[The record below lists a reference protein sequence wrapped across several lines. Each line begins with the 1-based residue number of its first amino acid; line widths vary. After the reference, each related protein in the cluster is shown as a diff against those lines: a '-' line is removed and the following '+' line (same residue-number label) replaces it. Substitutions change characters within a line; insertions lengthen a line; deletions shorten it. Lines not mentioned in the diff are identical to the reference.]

1 MLPELR
7 TIEPQLKQILYGCV
21 EHVQATKAALYLSTS
36 HDLNEKRYELVTHYQ
51 YNPADRKVV
60 NANDDLVDRLAVKRM
75 PFFINGLSTDQR
87 LAEIL
92 FSQGN
97 DRILAAPLFSRGRM
111 IGFIDMRDKAGK
123 KPFAPQDVDAAR
135 KIADEMLGVLA
146 SHKLFGIGPV
156 TLVDEPTPRRG
167 TLSGA
172 QPLPNIVTPS
182 PSPSAPAVTPGQV
195 FSPEA
200 TRVVEAARQYLMRRQ
215 HAAATQTGKRLLGE
229 SDIEVV
235 KLLLP
240 SALAIPGAAVVS
252 LTAVGQLNNPQAVVA
267 LATVA
272 DDALDMLL
280 QHVQAWLQ
288 RANQPHMTV
297 RPQIAYPFGAQAV
310 DVSAAGISTIISAPL
325 NPQSIDG
332 LVLTVA
338 FERTPEA
345 NAQRALQV
353 FLKQVEPA
361 VESVLAS
368 SSGRGDRFAL
378 AEQLLEPDFK
388 KYPELAAHVREVAMM
403 AQRFARTLELPPT
416 QVETVRIA
424 ALVHDVGMR
433 LLDYDRL
440 YRKANMS
447 AEEKRGIAEHPLVG
461 AALVEPLLGSEV
473 AQAVLRHHER
483 FDGKGYPSR
492 QSGQQIPIAARIIS
506 IVDGWITMTSRDSY
520 QPAMSREQ
528 AVTKLREGA
537 GTQWDAALVDRFL
550 RALPELLA

>member
-146 SHKLFGIGPV
+146 SHKLFGVGPV

-172 QPLPNIVTPS
+172 QPLPNVVQPS
-182 PSPSAPAVTPGQV
+182 PAAPAAAATPGQV

-200 TRVVEAARQYLMRRQ
+200 ARVVEAARQYLTRRQ
-215 HAAATQTGKRLLGE
+215 HTAATQTGKRLLSEG
-229 SDIEVV
+229 DIEVV
-235 KLLLP
+235 RLLLP
-240 SALAIPGAAVVS
+240 SALAIPGAAIVS

-272 DDALDMLL
+272 DDAMDMLL

-297 RPQIAYPFGAQAV
+297 RPQIQYPFGVQV
-310 DVSAAGISTIISAPL
+310 VGVSAAGISTIISAPL

-338 FERTPEA
+338 FERTQEA

-353 FLKQVEPA
+353 FLKQVETA
-361 VESVLAS
+361 VESALVS
-368 SSGRGDRFAL
+368 SAGRNDRFAL

-388 KYPELAAHVREVAMM
+388 KFPELAAHVREVAML
-403 AQRFARTLELPPT
+403 AQRFARTLELSPT

-440 YRKANMS
+440 YRKANMT

-461 AALVEPLLGSEV
+461 AALVEPILGSEV

-492 QSGQQIPIAARIIS
+492 QTGQQIPIAARIIS
-506 IVDGWITMTSRDSY
+506 IIDGWITMTSRDSY
-520 QPAMSREQ
+520 QPALSREQ
-528 AVTKLREGA
+528 AVAKLREGA
-537 GTQWDAALVDRFL
+537 GTQWDGALVERFL
-550 RALPELLA
+550 RVLPELLA